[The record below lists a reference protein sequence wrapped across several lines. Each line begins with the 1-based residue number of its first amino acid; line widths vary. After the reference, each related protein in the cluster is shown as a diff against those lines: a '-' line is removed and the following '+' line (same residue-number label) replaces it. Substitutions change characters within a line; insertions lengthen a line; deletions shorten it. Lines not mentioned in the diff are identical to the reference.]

1 MKILPAI
8 DLKDGMCV
16 RLKKGDFGTA
26 HKVAEDALTTAQRFV
41 DAGAEMIHM
50 VDLDGARDGK
60 RANDAIIRSVIK
72 ATGAAVELGGGIRSL
87 SDIERVLELGAARI
101 VIGSAAVEDP
111 AFVAEA
117 VRRYAGAIAVGID
130 AMNREVRTR
139 GWIGSTGI
147 DFITLAKQ
155 MECIG
160 VKTIIFTDISKDGM
174 LSGPSL
180 DALDELNRAVSCNI
194 VASGGVTTL
203 ADIASLRDLGISAV
217 IAGKAVYTG
226 DLPLKEAIALAKK
239 A

>member
-117 VRRYAGAIAVGID
+117 VRRYADAIAVGID
-130 AMNREVRTR
+130 VMNREVRTR

-180 DALDELNRAVSCNI
+180 DALDELNRAVSCDI

-203 ADIASLRDLGISAV
+203 ADIAALRDLGISAV